1 MFLTELFFQILPFQC
16 RPFLLQRDSCI
27 MGQQPTLNSMIRAL
41 IIKLDLTHNGLY
53 NTVKFCG

>member
-1 MFLTELFFQILPFQC
+1 MFLIGLFFQIFPVRC

-27 MGQQPTLNSMIRAL
+27 MGQPTLNSMIRAL